1 MITLKKKTCVF
12 TEEDDLRV
20 DLTFHSV
27 PARLLTEFAEKIAR
41 PYYNGSVNIAIQ
53 DLLCKALAEQ
63 DFVLSHITDIRNT
76 KT

>member
-1 MITLKKKTCVF
+1 MITLKKKTYVLA
-12 TEEDDLRV
+12 EEDDLRV

-27 PARLLTEFAEKIAR
+27 PAQLLTEFAEKIAR
-41 PYYNGSVNIAIQ
+41 PYYSGNVNMAIQ

-63 DFVLSHITDIRNT
+63 EFVLSHITHIRNT